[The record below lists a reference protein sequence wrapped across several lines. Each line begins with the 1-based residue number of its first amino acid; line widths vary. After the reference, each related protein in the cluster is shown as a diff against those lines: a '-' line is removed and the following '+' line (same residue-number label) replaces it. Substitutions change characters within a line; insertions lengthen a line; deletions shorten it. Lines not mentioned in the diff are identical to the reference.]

1 MRYLALYTL
10 LLGLAANV
18 RGEAETFFNA
28 NDNRVGAYLSP
39 SIRFNSANE
48 QFGVWGGGRVGF
60 VLNSILGYG
69 VEGYGL
75 LTKAEGD
82 RPAGERFQAGVAGC
96 YVESVFHPE
105 SRTHLALSLLVGA
118 GSAVA
123 ESLEDISQEDAYDNS
138 FLVMEPEVSLE
149 YNLSRNIRF
158 LPGLS
163 YRWISGTVTPLD
175 SKWQLSETSLNFRLK
190 FGDFEGKSRNDW

>member
-1 MRYLALYTL
+1 MRYLALCTL

-28 NDNRVGAYLSP
+28 NDNRVGAYLAP

-60 VLNSILGYG
+60 IVNSILGYG

-75 LTKAEGD
+75 LTNVQAD
-82 RPAGERFQAGVAGC
+82 YPQGERFQAGVAGC
-96 YVESVFHPE
+96 YVESIFHPE

-123 ESLEDISQEDAYDNS
+123 EDLDEISQEDAYDNS
-138 FLVMEPEVSLE
+138 FLVMEPEISLE

-158 LPGLS
+158 SPGLS

>member
-1 MRYLALYTL
+1 MRHLALCTL

-28 NDNRVGAYLSP
+28 NDNRVGAYLAP

-48 QFGVWGGGRVGF
+48 QFGIWGGGRLGF

-82 RPAGERFQAGVAGC
+82 YPSGERFQAGVAGC
-96 YVESVFHPE
+96 YVESIFHPE

-123 ESLEDISQEDAYDNS
+123 EDLEDISQEDAYDNS

-158 LPGLS
+158 SPGLS

>member
-10 LLGLAANV
+10 LLGLFANA
-18 RGEAETFFNA
+18 RGEAETFFDA
-28 NDNRVGAYLSP
+28 NDNRVGAYLAP
-39 SIRFNSANE
+39 AIRFNSANE

-75 LTKAEGD
+75 LTNVQGD
-82 RPAGERFQAGVAGC
+82 RPAGERIQAGVAGC
-96 YVESVFHPE
+96 YVESIFHPE

-123 ESLEDISQEDAYDNS
+123 EDLEDISQDDAYDNS

-158 LPGLS
+158 SPGLS

-190 FGDFEGKSRNDW
+190 FGDFEGKSKNDW

>member
-1 MRYLALYTL
+1 MRYLALIPL
-10 LLGLAANV
+10 LLVLAADA
-18 RGEAETFFNA
+18 RGEAETFFKSD
-28 NDNRVGAYLSP
+28 DNRVGAYLSP

-60 VLNSILGYG
+60 VLNSILAYG

-75 LTKAEGD
+75 LTKVEGD
-82 RPAGERFQAGVAGC
+82 KPTGERIQAGVAGC
-96 YVESVFHPE
+96 YVESIFHPE
-105 SRTHLALSLLVGA
+105 SRTHLALGLLVGA

-123 ESLEDISQEDAYDNS
+123 EDLDEISQDDAYNNS
-138 FLVMEPEVSLE
+138 FFVMEPEISLE

-158 LPGLS
+158 SPGLS
-163 YRWISGTVTPLD
+163 YRWISGNVTPLD

-190 FGDFEGKSRNDW
+190 FGDFEGKARNDW